1 MEKFPDVAF
10 LKLTSKCN
18 HNCRYCYDSKK
29 HPDMQLS
36 ELKRLFELLSES
48 GAKALVLSGGEPL
61 MREDIPDIFE
71 EIKKYGM
78 KIYLDTNG
86 DFFFKYKDTID
97 KHVDIL
103 GLPLDYP
110 SGEHSFRNKENFENV
125 IKILEYYS
133 KKSGI
138 KPLIRVGTVMTREN
152 IGYLGDIA
160 ELLRGYKIDTWKI
173 YQFLP
178 LGPNGYSNRES
189 LLIDSAT
196 SLEKTETIKKNYSKY
211 FKVVPASR
219 ETRTKAYFFIS
230 SDGTL
235 FMPVDND
242 TYHGDMEL
250 GNIFER
256 GIVEKW
262 QKQVNMRNYADNIQ
276 KTFNHKINK

>member
-1 MEKFPDVAF
+1 MHLPD
-10 LKLTSKCN
+10 
-18 HNCRYCYDSKK
+18 
-29 HPDMQLS
+29 
-36 ELKRLFELLSES
+36 LKRLFELLSGG
-48 GAKALVLSGGEPL
+48 GAKALVLTGGEPL
-61 MREDIPDIFE
+61 IRKDIPVIFE

-86 DFFFKYKDTID
+86 DFFFRYKDAINRY
-97 KHVDIL
+97 VDIL

-110 SGEHSFRNKENFENV
+110 SGERSFRNKENFNNV

-133 KKSGI
+133 KENRA
-138 KPLIRVGTVMTREN
+138 KPLIRVGTVITQEN
-152 IGYLGDIA
+152 ITYLREVA
-160 ELLRGYKIDTWKI
+160 ELLKKYKIDTWKI

-196 SLEKTETIKKNYSKY
+196 FLEKTETIKKNYSKY

-235 FMPVDND
+235 FMPIDND

-262 QKQVNMRNYADNIQ
+262 QKQVNMGNYADNIQ